1 MPQTAANASEK
12 GLWLAVLAAALG
24 YFVDLYDIVLFG
36 VVRVASLADLGLTG
50 EVATVWGIRLLNL
63 QMLGMLIGGFFWGG
77 IGDTRGRRTAL
88 FASIAT
94 YSLANLANAGV
105 ESVEAY
111 AVLRFIAGL
120 GLAGELGAG
129 IALISELLGP
139 KRRGYGATVVAVL
152 GLLGALAAALT
163 GSQLPWRWA
172 YTVGGVL
179 GLLVLCLRWVSRH
192 ESPMFTA
199 LESSSSRSLRALLA
213 DSGCRR
219 RFVLVT
225 LLGVP
230 IWVFSALFVNLAP
243 EFGNALGFTAP
254 LKVGQVLLW
263 QAVGSAIGMAAF
275 GVLSEQLQSRRK
287 ALYLALLL
295 LAGLLPL
302 LLSSGSV
309 AAWCWAMALVGVAQ
323 GYWTLLVLI
332 AAEQF
337 PTAMRA
343 TTASAIPNVV
353 RGFTIPVT
361 LSVQALAT
369 SLGWI
374 GAAALVATIA
384 LIAALLAL
392 GKLPETYGQSLAT
405 APAR

>member
-1 MPQTAANASEK
+1 MATPSADVTEK

-50 EVATVWGIRLLNL
+50 EAATVWGIRLLNL
-63 QMLGMLIGGFFWGG
+63 QMLGMLVGGFFWGW

-94 YSLANLANAGV
+94 YSAANLANALV
-105 ESVEAY
+105 QSVEAY

-139 KRRGYGATVVAVL
+139 KRRGYGATIVAVL

-172 YTVGGVL
+172 YAVGGGL

-199 LESSSSRSLRALLA
+199 LASSSSRSLRALLA
-213 DSGCRR
+213 DAGCRR

-225 LLGVP
+225 LMGVP
-230 IWVFSALFVNLAP
+230 IWAFSALFVNLAP
-243 EFGNALGFTAP
+243 EFGKALGYAAP

-263 QAVGSAIGMAAF
+263 QAVGSAIGMAVF

-287 ALYLALLL
+287 ALALALLL
-295 LAGLLPL
+295 LAALLPL
-302 LLSSGSV
+302 LLTRGSV
-309 AAWCWAMALVGVAQ
+309 AAWCWVMALVGVAQ
-323 GYWTLLVLI
+323 GYWTLLVLV
-332 AAEQF
+332 AAEHF
-337 PTAMRA
+337 PTEMRA

-353 RGFTIPVT
+353 RGFTIPIT
-361 LSVQALAT
+361 LSVQALAA
-369 SLGWI
+369 SLGWV
-374 GAAALVATIA
+374 GGAALVTTIA
-384 LIAALLAL
+384 LLAALWAL
-392 GKLPETYGQSLAT
+392 TRLPETYGHSLA
-405 APAR
+405 AAR